1 MYHTTTWLLW
11 LLAALL
17 PAMLTKNPLYLTIL
31 LLAVAVDYGTI
42 GRSLPTASSWSVFLK
57 VGLALA
63 AFSALLNPLTVHYGE
78 TILFTLPRATLKA
91 GGVVFLELG
100 GRITLEALSYG
111 LTNGLSLMAILL
123 VFATFNILVN
133 HHQLLRSIPAFMYQT
148 GAVVSIAMAF
158 VPQMATSLQEIRQA
172 QMIRGHRF
180 RGIRDLLPLFMP
192 LLTSSLERAI
202 QLAESMESRGFGGSI
217 SQMDG
222 RRELTYRV
230 SIALAL
236 LALLIGA
243 LWYGYFLSTRWLGG
257 LLAMG
262 GVLLLGWTLRAMGRQ
277 VKRSRYRRELW
288 RRRDTFV
295 SAASLLSVAVFAF
308 FLLWDKKALTFYP
321 YPRFEL
327 PAFNPIIG
335 LALLAPV
342 TPVLGLFN
350 WRNRMRRH
358 NHLDTEVGPEQHRIL
373 GIGVKGQPRWPS
385 EHL

>member
-1 MYHTTTWLLW
+1 MMYHTTTWLLW
-11 LLAALL
+11 LLATL
-17 PAMLTKNPLYLTIL
+17 PPVMLTKNPFYLTIL

-42 GRSLPTASSWSVFLK
+42 GRSSLAASSWSVFLK
-57 VGLALA
+57 TGLVLA

-91 GGVVFLELG
+91 GGAVFLELG

-123 VFATFNILVN
+123 VFATFNALVN
-133 HHQLLRSIPAFMYQT
+133 HHKLLRSIPAFMYQT
-148 GAVVSIAMAF
+148 GAVTSIAIAF
-158 VPQMATSLQEIRQA
+158 VPQMAASLQEIREA

-202 QLAESMESRGFGGSI
+202 QLAESMEARGFGGSI
-217 SQMDG
+217 SQTD
-222 RRELTYRV
+222 RQREPIRKL

-236 LALLIGA
+236 LAILIGA
-243 LWYGYFLSTRWLGG
+243 SWYGYFSASRWVGG

-262 GVLLLGWTLRAMGRQ
+262 GVLLLGWILRAMGQQ
-277 VKRSRYRRELW
+277 VERSRYRHELW
-288 RRRDTFV
+288 RRQDTFV
-295 SAASLLSVAVFAF
+295 SATSLLSLAVFAF
-308 FLLWDKKALTFYP
+308 LLLLDKKALAFYP

-327 PAFNPIIG
+327 PTFNPIIG

-342 TPVLGLFN
+342 APVLGFPG
-350 WRNRMRRH
+350 RIERMRK
-358 NHLDTEVGPEQHRIL
+358 P
-373 GIGVKGQPRWPS
+373 
-385 EHL
+385 